1 MHSENKHHD
10 RHIHINSLNCKP
22 HSSFSK
28 CEPFQSANI
37 QKSTMPGK
45 EKITCIAVGDNI
57 GGKTWVLPIVAL
69 WELELNKDL
78 GHGSDT
84 VKHHSG

>member
-1 MHSENKHHD
+1 
-10 RHIHINSLNCKP
+10 
-22 HSSFSK
+22 
-28 CEPFQSANI
+28 
-37 QKSTMPGK
+37 MPGK